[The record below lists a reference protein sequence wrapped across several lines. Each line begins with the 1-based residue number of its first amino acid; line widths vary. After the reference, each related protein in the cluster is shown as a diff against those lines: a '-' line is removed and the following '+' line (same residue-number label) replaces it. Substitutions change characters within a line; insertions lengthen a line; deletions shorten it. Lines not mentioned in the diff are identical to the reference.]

1 MLGSIFKLEDIGSW
15 LVVDGLVIVMIAIG
29 ASLISRLVHW
39 ISLKAET
46 RMRARAV
53 TQIREDLVS
62 SEPTKYLHAAIQA
75 ADWAA
80 RSIVYFVATILI
92 LIRFGVPLTSL
103 VAPATVVGVAL
114 GFGAQRVVQDI
125 LGGFFIVTERQYG
138 VGDVIRISQP
148 GALTGVSGTVEEVT
162 LRITRLRTLSGE
174 LVVIPNG
181 QILQVANLS
190 RDWSQVVIDFQ
201 IPLEKGPEKA
211 RVILAEECRK
221 FGEDEKFLP
230 LLLSPPEVTGV
241 EAISLGYV
249 QIRVIAK
256 TLPSRQ
262 WEVARELRFRLVDA
276 LSAADLLPDSSS
288 ASVIQQAI

>member
-29 ASLISRLVHW
+29 ATLISRLVHW

-75 ADWAA
+75 VDWAA

-211 RVILAEECRK
+211 RVILAEECLK
-221 FGEDEKFLP
+221 FAEDEKFLP